1 MNKYEYAGIVY
12 QTSLIASIEY
22 YPKSKSYSVITP
34 LDSFEN
40 VVILASTTK
49 FHLEYDLT
57 LHIFQTMTFIS
68 IHLFIFQVV
77 GKKGVGLEC
86 VHKMR

>member
-1 MNKYEYAGIVY
+1 MILIFRHLILFLCNIF
-12 QTSLIASIEY
+12 QTALITKIH
-22 YPKSKSYSVITP
+22 ITP
-34 LDSFEN
+34 LDSYEN
-40 VVILASTTK
+40 VAILASTTK
-49 FHLEYDLT
+49 FYFEYDLT

>member
-1 MNKYEYAGIVY
+1 MI
-12 QTSLIASIEY
+12 LITKIR
-22 YPKSKSYSVITP
+22 ITP
-34 LDSFEN
+34 LDSYEN
-40 VVILASTTK
+40 VAILASTPK
-49 FHLEYDLT
+49 FYFEYDLT